1 MVEMRSTNTRI
12 ERIASQQRLLLL
24 AFLLLDFSSIASA
37 YTPNRY
43 FARNPNP
50 KPRPARWGPPEK
62 RDGSIPLVISNNCD
76 DTVWPGIGTQAGTG
90 GGTGGFEL
98 SAGSSKSLTVSPDWQ
113 GRVWGRTNC
122 SFNAAGTGASN
133 LNGNNG
139 GGAAC
144 STGDC
149 GGVLDCVMTGAT
161 PVTLAEF
168 DLAGG
173 SGGTQ
178 TFYDISLVDGYN
190 IPLGVTYIPN
200 NDSSTQDIPPN
211 LTNCACI
218 GTAGWLA
225 APATSGE
232 NGNSTNGT
240 FPVPWEA
247 TQTNAQ
253 VAGWCPWDL
262 QVTQPTKPGDGV
274 YPYPD
279 DNIQRPIFDPC
290 LSACSKT
297 NSPSD
302 CCTGAYD
309 DPTKCKPNL
318 YAKSA
323 KAVCPDAYSYA
334 FDDQTSTFIIPSG
347 GGWEITFC
355 PAGRSTNILATF
367 KQQLQALSQ
376 SGGKVSKS
384 ILADCMNITIINE
397 GAKNSGE
404 RTRGE
409 PGGTFGGSL
418 GALVVV
424 LAWAVL
430 W

>member
-1 MVEMRSTNTRI
+1 MRPTNTART
-12 ERIASQQRLLLL
+12 ERVFPPLLILLL
-24 AFLLLDFSSIASA
+24 AFFALDFSSKASA
-37 YTPNRY
+37 YTTNP
-43 FARNPNP
+43 FFVRNSNP

-62 RDGSIPLVISNNCD
+62 RDGSIPLVISNNCG
-76 DTVWPGIGTQAGTG
+76 DTIWPGIGTQAGTG
-90 GGTGGFEL
+90 AGTGGFEL
-98 SAGSSKSLTVSPDWQ
+98 SSGDSKALTVSPDWQ

-122 SFNAAGTGASN
+122 SFNVAGTGASN

-139 GGAAC
+139 AGAAC

-149 GGVLDCVMTGAT
+149 GGVLSCVLTGAT

-173 SGGTQ
+173 TGGTQ

-190 IPLGVTYIPN
+190 IPLGITYIPG
-200 NDSSTQDIPPN
+200 DSASLQDIPPN
-211 LTNCACI
+211 LTNPACI

-225 APATSGE
+225 DPSPSGE
-232 NGNSTNGT
+232 NGNSTNST
-240 FPVPWEA
+240 YPVPFESK
-247 TQTNAQ
+247 QTNAM
-253 VAGWCPWDL
+253 VASWCPWDL

-309 DPTKCKPNL
+309 DSSKCSPNL
-318 YAKSA
+318 YATSA

-355 PAGRSTNILATF
+355 PEGRSTNILATF
-367 KQQLQALSQ
+367 KQQLEALSQ
-376 SGGKVSKS
+376 GGGKVSKE

-397 GAKNSGE
+397 GSKNGGE

-409 PGGTFGGSL
+409 PNRFGGSL

-424 LAWAVL
+424 VAWAVL